1 MLCLYAAHNLRRN
14 MQVAGIVIAAH
25 FVSIIAMGLFF
36 VLVPD
41 RTRELVPLWN
51 GQSVPMSQLLLGAIV
66 LDGVITLVL
75 LIPYLAAWRAR
86 YSLVFLQPM
95 EYRALVGLSDV
106 LIKANEEA
114 LPPLE
119 IAWNLEEYVR
129 QITVKRRWVYR
140 AALFGAE
147 YHPLL
152 YLKAPLSELDE
163 IQREHHLR
171 VHFERNV
178 LLPIGPE
185 WWRRMVQAVI
195 RVGKQ
200 LVYVG
205 YYSDPRTFKA
215 VGYRP
220 FSQREREAGRPLP
233 PRPRSSS
240 TSSTPPRWPRTIRA
254 SPATMS
260 ASLEAAPADRC
271 WPTGWSNA
279 GRRSCWWSAVST

>member
-1 MLCLYAAHNLRRN
+1 
-14 MQVAGIVIAAH
+14 
-25 FVSIIAMGLFF
+25 MGLFF
-36 VLVPD
+36 LLVPD
-41 RTRELVPLWN
+41 RTRELVTLWS
-51 GQSVPMSQLLLGAIV
+51 GRVVPMWQLLLGAIA
-66 LDGVITLVL
+66 LDGVITIVL
-75 LIPYLAAWRAR
+75 LVPYLAAWRAR

-95 EYRALVGLSDV
+95 EYRALVALADV

-147 YHPLL
+147 YHPLI

-185 WWRRMVQAVI
+185 WWRRLVQAII

-200 LVYVG
+200 LVYVQEANG
-205 YYSDPRTFKA
+205 SYAPREIA
-215 VGYRP
+215 VGLRGELY
-220 FSQREREAGRPLP
+220 SQVVGGVKPGEQVV
-233 PRPRSSS
+233 
-240 TSSTPPRWPRTIRA
+240 TIGSFFIDA
-254 SPATMS
+254 EHKLKGS
-260 ASLEAAPADRC
+260 
-271 WPTGWSNA
+271 
-279 GRRSCWWSAVST
+279 